1 MIIKID
7 TIPSTGFHAKLEE
20 SGENFRKVF
29 RKSGY
34 ILTGPVRAALDLTVS
49 KGSIY
54 IDGRVRASFKAHC
67 DRCLEEFSFK
77 IDTPVALCFTRL
89 SGVKGEVEL
98 KAADMDVSVLR
109 GDEIDTSDVLISQLA
124 MELPLS
130 SLCRDDCRGL
140 CPGCGADLN
149 NEPCRCVAED
159 KIDAR
164 LAALRN
170 FKVK

>member
-1 MIIKID
+1 MIIKTDI
-7 TIPSTGFHAKLEE
+7 IPSGGFHVKLDE
-20 SGENFRKVF
+20 SEENFQKVF
-29 RKSGY
+29 KKSGY
-34 ILTGPVRAALDLTVS
+34 TLTGPVRAALNLTVS
-49 KGSIY
+49 KGSVY

-67 DRCLEEFSFK
+67 GRCLEEFSFK

-98 KAADMDVSVLR
+98 KASDMDVSVLR
-109 GDEIDTSDVLISQLA
+109 GDAIDTSDVIISQLA

-130 SLCRDDCRGL
+130 ALCRDDCGGL
-140 CPGCGADLN
+140 CQKCGTDLN
-149 NEPCRCVAED
+149 NEPCRCMVED

-164 LAALRN
+164 LAALKN